1 MRELAN
7 INGRI
12 SSIQDAVIPAED
24 RGYLFGD
31 GVYEVVRT
39 YNSRIW
45 ALDRHWHRFRRSL
58 EEIQLRIDN
67 LEEIHSWILETYQES
82 QIPNATLYYQL
93 TRGVGPR
100 SHVWTEDLKPTFFMS
115 VRRFE
120 EREYVGGVKVHS
132 FPDQRWGRCDIKS
145 LNLLPNVLVKQQAR
159 KLGGYEALLVNDQGH
174 VTEGSSSAIM
184 AIANDTIVVPPRSP
198 SILPSITR
206 EFVREI
212 AIEINLTFQERWL
225 SLAEFGAVSEAFLA
239 GTGDEIMGITHLNG
253 KVIGTGKVGVHTQN
267 ILRRYRERIN
277 QQQD

>member
-45 ALDRHWHRFRRSL
+45 ALDRHWHRFQRSL

-67 LEEIHSWILETYQES
+67 LEEIRSWILETYQES
-82 QIPNATLYYQL
+82 QIPNATLYYHL

-100 SHVWTEDLKPTFFMS
+100 SHVWNEHLKPTFFMS

-120 EREYVGGVKVHS
+120 ERGCVGGTTVHA

-159 KLGGYEALLVNDQGH
+159 KLGAYEALLVNGQGQ

-184 AIANDTIVVPPRSP
+184 AIVNDTIVVPPRAP

-206 EFVREI
+206 EFIREI
-212 AIEINLTFQERWL
+212 ALEINLTFQERWL